1 MKQAVGPHLFG
12 VGAKDGAN
20 CLIKTIQCAA
30 EADHDRVLVALELK
44 AAFQNVSRKAMLRA
58 IQEKGSRTSMCV

>member
-1 MKQAVGPHLFG
+1 MREAVGPHQFG

-30 EADHDRVLVALELK
+30 EADHDRVLVALYLK
-44 AAFQNVSRKAMLRA
+44 AAFQHVSRKAMLWA
-58 IQEKGSRTSMCV
+58 IQAKDP